1 MECSLLY
8 AGDPET
14 LNAAHK
20 AQRKGV
26 DLTEAYVKKF
36 KQERDERESS
46 KQGPGPDPALGE
58 ARAELGRAVIAT
70 RKLFKKVGQLM
81 RPQVGKLS
89 EAERTKHWE
98 ELQSVIVAVQALQN
112 IVRPDHAEQFHEAA
126 E

>member
-1 MECSLLY
+1 M
-8 AGDPET
+8 
-14 LNAAHK
+14 N
-20 AQRKGV
+20 V
-26 DLTEAYVKKF
+26 
-36 KQERDERESS
+36 
-46 KQGPGPDPALGE
+46 
-58 ARAELGRAVIAT
+58 
-70 RKLFKKVGQLM
+70 KKVGQLM